1 MRGTKKI
8 AAVLS
13 LGLGLSVLSGCGLVV
28 KTDEAIAREAAET
41 RGIVLVEGDSGI
53 KVTLG
58 EVLDDY
64 EKMEATWRQ
73 QYGEETF
80 EYLAPQLEQ
89 EKISIMDTKMRTQL
103 MELKADEL
111 NIPKETPAMI
121 TEYESIIKGNVE
133 ASGGQAKYDQLLK
146 DAGFTEAS
154 YKDEV
159 LRGLRLEALLAEVTK
174 DLSVTAEEITKY
186 YEENKATDFTVQP
199 SATIYHI
206 FFGKPDDAAAE
217 TKAKEAKAK
226 LDGGAVFAD
235 IAKEYGQDDSKNDGG
250 LLGNFPWDT
259 EELGAD
265 FMAEAKKLNDGQISD
280 PVKTSFGWHI
290 IKVEDVTREAR
301 VQPLTEK
308 VKGDDGVEITLE
320 EQIRSLLLSDKK
332 NARTAE
338 LLDEWEAQYNVKRY
352 PERIPMEYEVE
363 EPAVTTPG
371 ASTTGT
377 ATTGAATTAPAT
389 TVPAATTAPA
399 TTLPAATTTPAATTA
414 PAAAT
419 TPSTTTP

>member
-28 KTDEAIAREAAET
+28 KTDEAIAREEAET
-41 RGIVLVEGDSGI
+41 RGIVLVEGDAGI

-80 EYLAPQLEQ
+80 AYLAPQLEQ

-103 MELKADEL
+103 MELKADEM
-111 NIPKETPAMI
+111 NIPKETPSMI
-121 TEYESIIKGNVE
+121 TEYEAIIKGNVE

-146 DAGFTEAS
+146 EAGFTEAT

-159 LRGLRLEALLAEVTK
+159 LRGLRLEALLDEVTK
-174 DLSVTAEEITKY
+174 DLAVTAEEITKY

-235 IAKEYGQDDSKNDGG
+235 IAREYGQDDSKNDGG

-265 FMAEAKKLNDGQISD
+265 FMAEAEKLNDGQISG

-308 VKGDDGVEITLE
+308 VKGDDGVEVTLE

-332 NARTAE
+332 NTRTAE
-338 LLDEWEAQYNVKRY
+338 LLDEWEAQYHVKRY
-352 PERIPMEYEVE
+352 PERIPMEHQVE

-371 ASTTGT
+371 ASTSGT
-377 ATTGAATTAPAT
+377 ATSAPVT

-399 TTLPAATTTPAATTA
+399 ATTTPATTA
-414 PAAAT
+414 PAT
-419 TPSTTTP
+419 TVPVTTTTPATTTP